1 MPANIQF
8 QELIEKSIHDIFF
21 GYLAIKA
28 SILGHA
34 QANGHLNNGKLSK
47 PQNFLKCRIVEKLT

>member
-1 MPANIQF
+1 MPASIQF
-8 QELIEKSIHDIFF
+8 QELIEKSIDDIFF

-34 QANGHLNNGKLSK
+34 QADGHLNNGKLSK
-47 PQNFLKCRIVEKLT
+47 LQTFLNSRIVEKLT